1 VNVEL
6 AEVDT
11 IVKKAESK
19 KTQLIGVLQD
29 VQRAFGYLPFTA
41 LSRIAETL
49 EIPLQQIYNVAT
61 FYKAFSLK
69 PRGKHRIA
77 VCLGTACHVRGGQNI
92 LEQLE
97 RELGIKEGGTTED
110 GLFSLEAVR
119 CIGACSLAP
128 AVMIDEKVYGRVRQD
143 RLHKILNRYRDHGDG
158 RETKKSGRKKKNS
171 GRKA

>member
-1 VNVEL
+1 MFETLDRV
-6 AEVDT
+6 AE
-11 IVKKAESK
+11 
-19 KTQLIGVLQD
+19 
-29 VQRAFGYLPFTA
+29 R
-41 LSRIAETL
+41 L
-49 EIPLQQIYNVAT
+49 EIPLRQIYNVAT

-97 RELGIKEGGTTED
+97 RELGVREGESTAD

-128 AVMIDEKVYGRVRQD
+128 AVMIDEEVYGRVRQE
-143 RLHKILNRYRDHGDG
+143 RIHKILDRYRNNGG
-158 RETKKSGRKKKNS
+158 NEEKKKASQKKKTGS
-171 GRKA
+171 GIKA